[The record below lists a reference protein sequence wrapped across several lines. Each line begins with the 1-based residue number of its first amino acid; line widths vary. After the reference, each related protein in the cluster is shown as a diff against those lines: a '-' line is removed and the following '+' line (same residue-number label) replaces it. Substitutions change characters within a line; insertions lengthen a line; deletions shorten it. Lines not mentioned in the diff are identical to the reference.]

1 MPDLMS
7 ADTSRPHPVMLNP
20 ARHLIAVGT
29 IRHRGSRTVT
39 VRATTAGVTG
49 TITSRCPVCR
59 RPFEG
64 CTCTGGAR

>member
-1 MPDLMS
+1 MDRRHLRMPAALSSTPPD
-7 ADTSRPHPVMLNP
+7 
-20 ARHLIAVGT
+20 RHLIAVGT
-29 IRHRGSRTVT
+29 IRHRGSRTIT